1 MFIFFFYLVLWLKK
15 KKKTSEPAP
24 MLFRSPDSGR
34 AWFAI
39 LLVDVSQAPQESAG
53 ETACLCVRQQLA
65 VVLHLVCSTFFTRW
79 AEPRHAAFASLSPSN
94 PVRPQLFSRLN
105 YKKSLQFL
113 STCPPSLHPA
123 SFPSLRETGT
133 PR

>member
-53 ETACLCVRQQLA
+53 ETACLCVRQQVA

-79 AEPRHAAFASLSPSN
+79 AGPRHAAFASLSPSN
-94 PVRPQLFSRLN
+94 PVRPQLFSKLN